1 MKKSI
6 FAAALVLGMVCGSQA
21 SLIGVNGI
29 FSDSSGSFTYDGLEF
44 QNGWII
50 RLYQTT
56 SSTVDFSVETMDSFH
71 SSTTVDANV
80 GDAYVMIT
88 ASGALPAFT
97 DNSFV
102 YSVLFNTAVAPT
114 TGDRY
119 LLLDTVAHNVGAYD
133 PIVWYT
139 PGHDIPYS
147 GNVTFNGQTWQDIP
161 AVPEPATMGLLG
173 LGALV
178 LALRRKTRA

>member
-1 MKKSI
+1 
-6 FAAALVLGMVCGSQA
+6 
-21 SLIGVNGI
+21 
-29 FSDSSGSFTYDGLEF
+29 
-44 QNGWII
+44 
-50 RLYQTT
+50 
-56 SSTVDFSVETMDSFH
+56 
-71 SSTTVDANV
+71 
-80 GDAYVMIT
+80 MIT
-88 ASGALPAFT
+88 ASGSLPAFT